1 MNNDKK
7 DVWIQAGYALFA
19 EQGPMALK
27 IEVLAK
33 MVGISKS
40 SFYHYFADLEVFTEL
55 LLAHHLVQ
63 ARKME
68 QKELNCANIDPD
80 LISILLEHKTDLF
93 FNRQLRVHRQNP
105 LYAQCLVK
113 SNEIVGLGF
122 IEVWT
127 KDLNLKLPKNTL
139 LGIFELALENFYL
152 QITPDT
158 LTEAWLSAYFK
169 NLSRIVANFNP

>member
-1 MNNDKK
+1 MHNDKK
-7 DVWIQAGYALFA
+7 DTWIQAGYVLFA
-19 EQGPMALK
+19 EQGPSALK

-33 MVGISKS
+33 LVGISKS

-68 QKELNCANIDPD
+68 QKEQKCENIDPA

-105 LYAQCLVK
+105 MYAQCLSK
-113 SNEIVGLGF
+113 SNEIVGMGF
-122 IEVWT
+122 IAVWT
-127 KDLNLKLPKNTL
+127 KDLNLKLAPNIL
-139 LGIFELALENFYL
+139 HGIFELALENFYL
-152 QITPDT
+152 QITPGT
-158 LTEAWLSAYFK
+158 LTQAWLSAYFK